1 MAKTKTSPSR
11 KLFLVINYIVL
22 TIVSL
27 MCILPF
33 INLLAIS
40 FSDKTA
46 VAANAVSFWPVGFNT
61 AAYEF
66 ILGND
71 QFLRALWISVQR
83 TVLGVLVNIILI
95 ILTAYPLS
103 KSTQDFRLRNVF
115 SWFFV
120 VTILFSG
127 GLIPTY
133 MVVKYTGLMD
143 TIWALVLP
151 GAVQVFNML
160 VVMNYMRSLPKEL
173 EEAAY
178 IDGAGHFQTLFNVIL
193 PVCTPTLATVTL
205 FSFVGHWN
213 SWYDGMIYMNTVDKY
228 PLQTYLQTIVIN
240 PEAFFRN
247 ATNISA
253 ELGNFLNLVSARTT
267 NAAQLFLATIPILCV
282 YPFLQKYFTTGLVMG
297 SVKGRSPFDSILK
310 GAPFIMNTPVEK
322 KGFIQINIVV
332 SDIERAA
339 EKWADLLGIEKPQI
353 RVNHLEGGEN
363 YKYRG
368 RPVSC
373 DLKVCNIE
381 MENFVIELHEPAGGE
396 SSFQEFL
403 DKHGNGVHHI
413 GFEVGDKRD
422 TVIAELA
429 AAGYDTDRTVG
440 IYPGSSWTIVDGEDD
455 LGVNL
460 NIKPVR

>member
-1 MAKTKTSPSR
+1 MAKTKSSPSR
-11 KLFLVINYIVL
+11 KVFLVINYIVL
-22 TIVSL
+22 TVISL
-27 MCILPF
+27 TCILPF
-33 INLLAIS
+33 INLLAVS

-46 VAANAVSFWPVGFNT
+46 VAANAVTFWPVGFNT
-61 AAYEF
+61 AAYDF
-66 ILGND
+66 ILSND

-83 TVLGVLVNIILI
+83 TVLGVLVNIALI
-95 ILTAYPLS
+95 VFTAYPLS
-103 KSTQDFRLRNVF
+103 KSKQDFRLRNVF
-115 SWFFV
+115 SWYFV

-143 TIWALVLP
+143 TIWALILP

-213 SWYDGMIYMNTVDKY
+213 SWYDGMIYMNTVEKY
-228 PLQTYLQTIVIN
+228 PLQTYLQTIVIS

-297 SVKGRSPFDSILK
+297 SVKG
-310 GAPFIMNTPVEK
+310 
-322 KGFIQINIVV
+322 
-332 SDIERAA
+332 
-339 EKWADLLGIEKPQI
+339 
-353 RVNHLEGGEN
+353 
-363 YKYRG
+363 
-368 RPVSC
+368 
-373 DLKVCNIE
+373 
-381 MENFVIELHEPAGGE
+381 
-396 SSFQEFL
+396 
-403 DKHGNGVHHI
+403 
-413 GFEVGDKRD
+413 
-422 TVIAELA
+422 
-429 AAGYDTDRTVG
+429 
-440 IYPGSSWTIVDGEDD
+440 
-455 LGVNL
+455 
-460 NIKPVR
+460 

>member
-1 MAKTKTSPSR
+1 MAKTKSSPSR
-11 KLFLVINYIVL
+11 KVFLVINYIVL
-22 TIVSL
+22 TVISL
-27 MCILPF
+27 TCILPF
-33 INLLAIS
+33 INLLAVS

-46 VAANAVSFWPVGFNT
+46 VAANAVTFWPVGFNT
-61 AAYEF
+61 AAYDF
-66 ILGND
+66 ILSND

-83 TVLGVLVNIILI
+83 TVLGVLVNIALI
-95 ILTAYPLS
+95 VFTAYPLS
-103 KSTQDFRLRNVF
+103 KSKQDFRLRNVF
-115 SWFFV
+115 SWYFV

-143 TIWALVLP
+143 TIWALILP

-213 SWYDGMIYMNTVDKY
+213 SWYDGMIYMNTVEKY

-247 ATNISA
+247 ATNISV

-297 SVKGRSPFDSILK
+297 SVKG
-310 GAPFIMNTPVEK
+310 
-322 KGFIQINIVV
+322 
-332 SDIERAA
+332 
-339 EKWADLLGIEKPQI
+339 
-353 RVNHLEGGEN
+353 
-363 YKYRG
+363 
-368 RPVSC
+368 
-373 DLKVCNIE
+373 
-381 MENFVIELHEPAGGE
+381 
-396 SSFQEFL
+396 
-403 DKHGNGVHHI
+403 
-413 GFEVGDKRD
+413 
-422 TVIAELA
+422 
-429 AAGYDTDRTVG
+429 
-440 IYPGSSWTIVDGEDD
+440 
-455 LGVNL
+455 
-460 NIKPVR
+460 

>member
-1 MAKTKTSPSR
+1 MAKTKSSPSR
-11 KLFLVINYIVL
+11 KVFLVINYIVL
-22 TIVSL
+22 TVISL
-27 MCILPF
+27 TCILPF
-33 INLLAIS
+33 INLLAVS

-46 VAANAVSFWPVGFNT
+46 VAANAVTFWPVGFNT
-61 AAYEF
+61 AAYDF
-66 ILGND
+66 ILSND
-71 QFLRALWISVQR
+71 QFLRALWISMQR
-83 TVLGVLVNIILI
+83 TVLGVLVNIALI
-95 ILTAYPLS
+95 VFTAYPLS
-103 KSTQDFRLRNVF
+103 KSKQDFRLRNVF
-115 SWFFV
+115 SWYFV

-143 TIWALVLP
+143 TIWALILP

-213 SWYDGMIYMNTVDKY
+213 SWYDGMIYMNTVEKY

-297 SVKGRSPFDSILK
+297 SVKG
-310 GAPFIMNTPVEK
+310 
-322 KGFIQINIVV
+322 
-332 SDIERAA
+332 
-339 EKWADLLGIEKPQI
+339 
-353 RVNHLEGGEN
+353 
-363 YKYRG
+363 
-368 RPVSC
+368 
-373 DLKVCNIE
+373 
-381 MENFVIELHEPAGGE
+381 
-396 SSFQEFL
+396 
-403 DKHGNGVHHI
+403 
-413 GFEVGDKRD
+413 
-422 TVIAELA
+422 
-429 AAGYDTDRTVG
+429 
-440 IYPGSSWTIVDGEDD
+440 
-455 LGVNL
+455 
-460 NIKPVR
+460 

>member
-1 MAKTKTSPSR
+1 MAKMKTSVSR
-11 KLFLVINYIVL
+11 KVFLVINYIVL
-22 TIVSL
+22 TILSL
-27 MCILPF
+27 MCVLPF

-71 QFLRALWISVQR
+71 QFLRALWISIQR
-83 TVLGVLVNIILI
+83 TVLGVLVNLILI
-95 ILTAYPLS
+95 IFTAYPLS
-103 KSTQDFRLRNVF
+103 KSKEDFRLRNVF

-143 TIWALVLP
+143 TIWALILP

-297 SVKGRSPFDSILK
+297 SVKG
-310 GAPFIMNTPVEK
+310 
-322 KGFIQINIVV
+322 
-332 SDIERAA
+332 
-339 EKWADLLGIEKPQI
+339 
-353 RVNHLEGGEN
+353 
-363 YKYRG
+363 
-368 RPVSC
+368 
-373 DLKVCNIE
+373 
-381 MENFVIELHEPAGGE
+381 
-396 SSFQEFL
+396 
-403 DKHGNGVHHI
+403 
-413 GFEVGDKRD
+413 
-422 TVIAELA
+422 
-429 AAGYDTDRTVG
+429 
-440 IYPGSSWTIVDGEDD
+440 
-455 LGVNL
+455 
-460 NIKPVR
+460 

>member
-11 KLFLVINYIVL
+11 KLFLVVNYIVL
-22 TIVSL
+22 TIISL
-27 MCILPF
+27 LCVLPF

-40 FSDKTA
+40 FSEKTA
-46 VAANAVSFWPVGFNT
+46 VAANEVSFWPVGFNV
-61 AAYEF
+61 AAYKF
-66 ILGND
+66 ILDND
-71 QFLRALWISVQR
+71 QFLRALWISIQR
-83 TVLGVLVNIILI
+83 TVLGVLINIVLI
-95 ILTAYPLS
+95 IFTAYPLS
-103 KSTQDFRLRNVF
+103 KSKQDFRLRNVF
-115 SWFFV
+115 SWYFV

-160 VVMNYMRSLPKEL
+160 VVMNYMRSLPREL

-193 PVCTPTLATVTL
+193 PVCMPTLATVTL

-247 ATNISA
+247 ATNISQ
-253 ELGNFLNLVSARTT
+253 ELGNFLNLVNARTT

-297 SVKGRSPFDSILK
+297 SVKG
-310 GAPFIMNTPVEK
+310 
-322 KGFIQINIVV
+322 
-332 SDIERAA
+332 
-339 EKWADLLGIEKPQI
+339 
-353 RVNHLEGGEN
+353 
-363 YKYRG
+363 
-368 RPVSC
+368 
-373 DLKVCNIE
+373 
-381 MENFVIELHEPAGGE
+381 
-396 SSFQEFL
+396 
-403 DKHGNGVHHI
+403 
-413 GFEVGDKRD
+413 
-422 TVIAELA
+422 
-429 AAGYDTDRTVG
+429 
-440 IYPGSSWTIVDGEDD
+440 
-455 LGVNL
+455 
-460 NIKPVR
+460 

>member
-1 MAKTKTSPSR
+1 MAKTKSSPSR
-11 KLFLVINYIVL
+11 KIFLVINYIVL
-22 TIVSL
+22 TVISL
-27 MCILPF
+27 TCILPF
-33 INLLAIS
+33 INLLAVS

-46 VAANAVSFWPVGFNT
+46 VAANAVTFWPVGFNT
-61 AAYEF
+61 AAYDF
-66 ILGND
+66 ILSND

-83 TVLGVLVNIILI
+83 TVLGVLVNIALI
-95 ILTAYPLS
+95 VFTAYPLS
-103 KSTQDFRLRNVF
+103 KSKQDFRLRNVF
-115 SWFFV
+115 SWYFV

-143 TIWALVLP
+143 TIWALILP

-213 SWYDGMIYMNTVDKY
+213 SWYDGMIYMNTVEKY

-297 SVKGRSPFDSILK
+297 SVKG
-310 GAPFIMNTPVEK
+310 
-322 KGFIQINIVV
+322 
-332 SDIERAA
+332 
-339 EKWADLLGIEKPQI
+339 
-353 RVNHLEGGEN
+353 
-363 YKYRG
+363 
-368 RPVSC
+368 
-373 DLKVCNIE
+373 
-381 MENFVIELHEPAGGE
+381 
-396 SSFQEFL
+396 
-403 DKHGNGVHHI
+403 
-413 GFEVGDKRD
+413 
-422 TVIAELA
+422 
-429 AAGYDTDRTVG
+429 
-440 IYPGSSWTIVDGEDD
+440 
-455 LGVNL
+455 
-460 NIKPVR
+460 

>member
-151 GAVQVFNML
+151 GAMQVFNML

-297 SVKGRSPFDSILK
+297 SVKG
-310 GAPFIMNTPVEK
+310 
-322 KGFIQINIVV
+322 
-332 SDIERAA
+332 
-339 EKWADLLGIEKPQI
+339 
-353 RVNHLEGGEN
+353 
-363 YKYRG
+363 
-368 RPVSC
+368 
-373 DLKVCNIE
+373 
-381 MENFVIELHEPAGGE
+381 
-396 SSFQEFL
+396 
-403 DKHGNGVHHI
+403 
-413 GFEVGDKRD
+413 
-422 TVIAELA
+422 
-429 AAGYDTDRTVG
+429 
-440 IYPGSSWTIVDGEDD
+440 
-455 LGVNL
+455 
-460 NIKPVR
+460 